1 MTEAEITDIFG
12 PRCAVFNARCGSCL
26 MWRAHDEYAALVAA
40 ARKVVCARCRGTGAL
55 PDFAGETW
63 SKTSSCPDCA
73 DLRALLAEVV
83 RAGRTAR
90 ETDGGDGA

>member
-40 ARKVVCARCRGTGAL
+40 ARAVSVASAAITLHPDGRAYFDSGAATKHFRGAL
-55 PDFAGETW
+55 A
-63 SKTSSCPDCA
+63 
-73 DLRALLAEVV
+73 ALLEVLDEV
-83 RAGRTAR
+83 LRHG
-90 ETDGGDGA
+90 

>member
-40 ARKVVCARCRGTGAL
+40 ARKVTCISCAGVGTH
-55 PDFAGETW
+55 
-63 SKTSSCPDCA
+63 SKFNRATSRYDDSECPACA
-73 DLRALLAEVV
+73 DLRALGTPAPE
-83 RAGRTAR
+83 GRD
-90 ETDGGDGA
+90 E